1 MPDVRGTLPE
11 VDERKQMREG
21 TPDVREA
28 RAMLAKGI
36 VIAGVGETEQGI
48 IKDRGSFQLLAEAT
62 KLTLDD
68 AGIGLDEVDG
78 LVTAFSFVES
88 TLMHST
94 TLADYLGMV
103 PGYFSSVA
111 VGGATAPLMAVQ
123 AAQAIAAGLAEVVLC
138 VRGDNTRSGISSSG
152 MIAMAREMS
161 HGAYEAPYG
170 LTTIGGYGL
179 LAQRYMYEH
188 NVPQEALAAVVA
200 TQSEHA
206 ALKWN
211 AMLRDVV
218 TIEDVLADRWIA
230 TPFHAMDCSLVSDGA
245 AAFLVTSADRARSMR
260 PKPVYITGVGE
271 GYSHQYISSATSVDG
286 VRQGLGRA
294 GRRAMEVA
302 GITPQD
308 LDVAEIYDSFSFT
321 PLIALEGFGIC
332 GPGEAGDWVLEGN
345 AKLGGKLPMNTHGG
359 LIRQAHLGA
368 MHHIVEA
375 ALQLRGEA
383 DDTGRGGGNHQVPD
397 AKLAITN
404 GSGGILAATSAL
416 VLSSEPP
423 AAA

>member
-1 MPDVRGTLPE
+1 MS
-11 VDERKQMREG
+11 EG
-21 TPDVREA
+21 TPDVAEA
-28 RAMLAKGI
+28 RRMLKKGI
-36 VIAGVGETEQGI
+36 VIAGVGETEQG
-48 IKDRGSFQLLAEAT
+48 KLPGKGSFELLADAT
-62 KLTLDD
+62 KITLDD
-68 AGIGLDEVDG
+68 AGLELKDVDG

-94 TLADYLGMV
+94 TFADYVGME
-103 PGYFSSVA
+103 PGYFASIA

-123 AAQAIAAGLAEVVLC
+123 AAMAIDAGLAEVVLC

-161 HGAYEAPYG
+161 HGAFEAPYG

-188 NVPQEALAAVVA
+188 NVPQEALSAVVA

-218 TIEDVLADRWIA
+218 TIEDVMNDRWIA
-230 TPFHAMDCSLVSDGA
+230 TPFHGMDCSLVSDGS
-245 AAFLVTSADRARSMR
+245 AAFIVTTADRAKSMKA
-260 PKPVYITGVGE
+260 KPVYITGIGE
-271 GYSHQYISSATSVDG
+271 GYSHQYISEADSVDG

-302 GITPQD
+302 GITPED

-332 GPGEAGDWVLEGN
+332 GKGEAGDWVLEGN
-345 AKLGGKLPMNTHGG
+345 AKLGSKLPMNTHGG

-368 MHHIVEA
+368 MHHIIEA

-383 DDTGRGGGNHQVPD
+383 DDSNRGGGNHQVPD

-423 AAA
+423 SAA

>member
-1 MPDVRGTLPE
+1 
-11 VDERKQMREG
+11 
-21 TPDVREA
+21 
-28 RAMLAKGI
+28 MLGKGI
-36 VIAGVGETEQGI
+36 VIAGVGETEQG
-48 IKDRGSFQLLAEAT
+48 KLPDKGSFQLLAEVT
-62 KLTLDD
+62 KTTLDD
-68 AGIGLDEVDG
+68 AGVTLAEIDG

-94 TLADYLGMV
+94 TFADYLGWA

-123 AAQAIAAGLAEVVLC
+123 AMHAIDAGLAEAVLC

-152 MIAMAREMS
+152 MMAMAREMS
-161 HGAYEAPYG
+161 HGAFEAPYG
-170 LTTIGGYGL
+170 LSTIGGYGL

-188 NVPQEALAAVVA
+188 GVPQEALSAVVA

-218 TIEDVLADRWIA
+218 TIEDVMNDRWIA
-230 TPFHAMDCSLVSDGA
+230 TPFHGMDCSLVTDGA
-245 AAFLVTSADRARSMR
+245 AAFLVTTAERAKGMKST
-260 PKPVYITGVGE
+260 PVYIAGAGE
-271 GYSHQYISSATSVDG
+271 GYSHQYISQAASVDS

-302 GITPQD
+302 GITPAD
-308 LDVAEIYDSFSFT
+308 LDVAMIYDSFSFT
-321 PLIALEGFGIC
+321 PLIALEGFGVC

-375 ALQLRGEA
+375 VLQLRGEA
-383 DDTGRGGGNHQVPD
+383 DDSDRGGGDRQVPD
-397 AKLAITN
+397 AKLAISN
-404 GSGGILAATSAL
+404 GSGGILAATSAI

-423 AAA
+423 SAA

>member
-1 MPDVRGTLPE
+1 
-11 VDERKQMREG
+11 
-21 TPDVREA
+21 
-28 RAMLAKGI
+28 MLNKGI
-36 VIAGVGETEQGI
+36 VIAGVGETEQG
-48 IKDRGSFQLLAEAT
+48 KLDAGSFELLAEVT
-62 KLTLDD
+62 KTTLDD
-68 AGIGLDEVDG
+68 AGVTLGEVDG
-78 LVTAFSFVES
+78 LITAFSFVES

-94 TLADYLGMV
+94 TLADYLGMA
-103 PGYFSSVA
+103 PGYFASVA

-123 AAQAIAAGLAEVVLC
+123 AAMAIDAGLAEVVLC

-161 HGAYEAPYG
+161 HGAFEGPYG

-179 LAQRYMYEH
+179 LAKRYMYEY
-188 NVPQEALAAVVA
+188 NVPQEALSAVVV

-211 AMLRDVV
+211 AMLRDPV
-218 TIEDVLADRWIA
+218 TIEDVMNDRWIA

-245 AAFLVTSADRARSMR
+245 AAFLVTTAERAASMR
-260 PKPVYITGVGE
+260 PKPVYITGIGE
-271 GYSHQYISSATSVDG
+271 GYSHQYISEAASVDG
-286 VRQGLGRA
+286 VRDGLGRA

-302 GITPQD
+302 GVTPED

-345 AKLGGKLPMNTHGG
+345 AKLGGTLPMNTHGG

-383 DDTGRGGGNHQVPD
+383 DDSDRGGGNHQVPD

-404 GSGGILAATSAL
+404 GSGGILAATSAI
-416 VLSSEPP
+416 VMSSEPP
-423 AAA
+423 SAA

>member
-1 MPDVRGTLPE
+1 
-11 VDERKQMREG
+11 
-21 TPDVREA
+21 
-28 RAMLAKGI
+28 MLKKGI
-36 VIAGVGETEQGI
+36 VIAGVGETEQG
-48 IKDRGSFQLLAEAT
+48 KLGEGSFELLAEAT
-62 KLTLDD
+62 KITLED
-68 AGIGLDEVDG
+68 AGVTLQEVDG

-123 AAQAIAAGLAEVVLC
+123 AAMAIDAGLAEVVLC
-138 VRGDNTRSGISSSG
+138 VRGDNTRSAISSSG

-161 HGAYEAPYG
+161 HGAFEGPYG

-179 LAQRYMYEH
+179 LAQRYMYEY
-188 NVPQEALAAVVA
+188 NVPQEALAAVVV

-211 AMLRDVV
+211 AMLRDPV
-218 TIEDVLADRWIA
+218 TIEDVMNDRWIA
-230 TPFHAMDCSLVSDGA
+230 TPFHGMDCSLISDGS
-245 AAFLVTSADRARSMR
+245 AAFLVTTAERAASMR
-260 PKPVYITGVGE
+260 PKPVYITGIGE
-271 GYSHQYISSATSVDG
+271 GYSHQYISEAASVDS
-286 VRQGLGRA
+286 VRAGLGQA

-302 GITPQD
+302 GIVPED

-332 GPGEAGDWVLEGN
+332 GPGEAGDWVLEGK
-345 AKLGGKLPMNTHGG
+345 AKLGGTLPMNTHGG

-383 DDTGRGGGNHQVPD
+383 DDGNRGGGNHQVPD

-404 GSGGILAATSAL
+404 GSGGILAATSAI

-423 AAA
+423 SAV